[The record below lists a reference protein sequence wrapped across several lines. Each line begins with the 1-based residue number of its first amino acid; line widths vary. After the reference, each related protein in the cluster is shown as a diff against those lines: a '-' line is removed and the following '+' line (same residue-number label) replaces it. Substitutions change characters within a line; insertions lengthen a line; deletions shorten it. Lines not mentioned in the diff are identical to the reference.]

1 MKLALQRVIGRL
13 AAARGRRTTPL
24 ERRRIVAMIDAG
36 ADYAS
41 IRSEFRVSA
50 AHIDLILRLHAD

>member
-1 MKLALQRVIGRL
+1 MTSTLRRALGRFS
-13 AAARGRRTTPL
+13 ARGGRCTTPL
-24 ERRRIVAMIDAG
+24 ERRRILALIDAG

-41 IRSEFRVSA
+41 IRSEFGISA